1 MEEQKILPIGIE
13 SFEKLRRSGFYY
25 VDKTRLIED
34 LLLNWG
40 EVNLFTRPR
49 RFGKTLNISMLK
61 NFFEIGCDPQLFDG
75 LYISRRTTLC
85 QRYMGKFPVIF
96 LSLKGIEADSFAE
109 ARQLLIK
116 TINTEARRFQFLLDS
131 KRLTHT
137 DKELFSHLLRQD
149 MPEDTLVYSLYELTE
164 LLRKHYEQE
173 VILLMDE
180 YDVPLAKANEH
191 DYYEPMTL
199 LIRNLF
205 GNVLKTNENLYFAVL
220 TGCLRVAKESIF
232 TGLNN
237 FTVHSITSV
246 DFDEYYGFTD
256 EEVKE
261 MLRSYK
267 LEGDFQTVKDWYDG
281 YRFGSTDIY
290 CPWDVINYCK
300 DRRKNKLL
308 PPQNYWLHTSGNELI
323 SHFVRD
329 LGEQV
334 EPTKSEL
341 EQLINGGSVQKE
353 IRQDLTYKELYASP
367 ENIWSALFMTGYLT
381 QRGLP
386 DGNRYH
392 LAIPNQEIK
401 NIITEQVLALFKAS
415 IAQDGKMLMH
425 FCNALLQGQAKEV
438 EDLFTAYM
446 KKTISVRDTAGK
458 TTLRENFYH
467 GLLLGILSF
476 KSDWLVTSN
485 QEAGDGFS
493 DITIQANDP
502 STGAAIGIV
511 IEVKYTESGRLD
523 TVCQRALA
531 QIAQKHYTDPFCQN
545 GIQRILG
552 YGIACCRKS
561 CRVICFP
568 QRSETGPEPPQ
579 A

>member
-75 LYISRRTTLC
+75 LYISHRTTLC

-109 ARQLLIK
+109 ARQLLTK
-116 TINTEARRFQFLLDS
+116 TINAEARRFQFLLDS
-131 KRLTHT
+131 NRLTGT
-137 DKELFSHLLRQD
+137 DKELFSQLLKQD
-149 MPEDTLVYSLYELTE
+149 MTEDTLVYSLYELTE
-164 LLRKHYEQE
+164 LLRKHYNRE

-191 DYYEPMTL
+191 NYYEPMTL

-205 GNVLKTNENLYFAVL
+205 GNALKTNENLYFAVL

-237 FTVHSITSV
+237 LVVHSITST

-256 EEVKE
+256 EEVRE
-261 MLRSYK
+261 MLRFYK
-267 LEGDFQTVKDWYDG
+267 LEGDFQTVKEWYDG
-281 YRFGSTDIY
+281 YRFGATDIY

-300 DRRKNKLL
+300 DRRKNNLL
-308 PPQNYWLHTSGNELI
+308 PPQNYWLHTSSNDLI
-323 SHFVRD
+323 SHFVHD
-329 LGEQV
+329 LGRQA

-341 EQLINGGSVQKE
+341 EHLVNGGSVQKE
-353 IRQDLTYKELYASP
+353 IRQDLTYKELYAST

-392 LAIPNQEIK
+392 LAIPNREIR
-401 NIITEQVLALFKAS
+401 NIVTEQILVLFKVS
-415 IAQDGKMLMH
+415 VGQDGQMLMH

-446 KKTISVRDTAGK
+446 KKTISVRDTAVK
-458 TTLRENFYH
+458 SALKENFYH

-493 DITIQANDP
+493 DIMIQANDTD
-502 STGAAIGIV
+502 TGAAVGIV
-511 IEVKYTESGRLD
+511 IEVKYTESDGLD
-523 TVCQRALA
+523 KVCQRALT
-531 QIAQKHYTDPFCQN
+531 QITQKHYADRFCQD
-545 GIQRILG
+545 GIQKILG

-561 CRVICFP
+561 CKVSSC
-568 QRSETGPEPPQ
+568 QLKSETGSIPPQ